1 VIRREPSKTGDL
13 SQETTAEGNLQWFEA
28 LLAVPV
34 KSASMD
40 LDRKS
45 AWQILVAASAVL
57 LFIGGLAVVS
67 TAYGTEAPVE
77 NERIDGDLSGELVA
91 GNVTDGET
99 ATFEGHISDDFEA
112 DITGNV
118 SGSLTDGS
126 FVGQFNGTISGAVDG
141 TVTGE
146 LNGTIDDGS
155 FDGTFNGTANGTS
168 ENTLTPDGGLV
179 LLGLIALFIILLPV
193 LGYFV
198 EQQEFD
204 EDEDDE

>member
-1 VIRREPSKTGDL
+1 
-13 SQETTAEGNLQWFEA
+13 
-28 LLAVPV
+28 
-34 KSASMD
+34 MD